1 MKILIPAR
9 KGSKGVK
16 FKNRTLL
23 EYTLATIPVE
33 LQKETYVS
41 TDDEVIKKTI
51 ENTNF
56 NTHDRSLSSASDTA
70 SIKQLVEE
78 FCSDVVSEDIDE
90 IVVMLYLT
98 YPQRT
103 YSDIKRAIEFFNE
116 NSSKSL
122 LCRQPLKSNPF
133 LCMYEEDGYKGSQ
146 IIPHNLYRRQDYP
159 KCFEISH
166 FVSIFKKSE
175 VKNLNNNM
183 YNKNTIFLEVPRV
196 LDIDTELDMRQFKK

>member
-23 EYTLATIPVE
+23 EYTLATIPIE

-56 NTHDRSLSSASDTA
+56 NLHCRSSSSASDTA
-70 SIKQLVEE
+70 SIKHLVEE
-78 FCSDVVSEDIDE
+78 FCADVINEDSDET
-90 IVVMLYLT
+90 VVMLYLT

-103 YSDIKRAIEFFNE
+103 YSDIEKAIQFFE
-116 NSSKSL
+116 KKSSKSL

-133 LCMYEEDGYKGSQ
+133 LCMYEEEDCKGSQ
-146 IIPHNLYRRQDYP
+146 IITHDLYRRQDYP

-166 FVSIFKKSE
+166 FVSVFKKSE
-175 VKNLNNNM
+175 VKNLNNNKI
-183 YNKNTIFLEVPRV
+183 NSC
-196 LDIDTELDMRQFKK
+196 